1 MQKEKINLEDENDV
15 SNSEINVSDNLLND
29 AWCVDSTDNGIQKV
43 MSSLPTLNPL
53 YEEAVDGGPICDTDY
68 VNSPPHYTQGNIECI
83 DAMESAF
90 GTQAVIDFCRCNAF
104 KYIWRAA
111 HKNGLEDLN
120 KAVWY
125 INKIKEIA
133 KRR

>member
-1 MQKEKINLEDENDV
+1 MQKEKINLEDGNAV
-15 SNSEINVSDNLLND
+15 SDNEMNVSDNQLND
-29 AWCVDSTDNGIQKV
+29 AWCVDSTESGIQKV
-43 MSSLPTLNPL
+43 MSSLPTLKPL
-53 YEEAVDGGPICDTDY
+53 YEEVDDGGPACDTDY
-68 VNSPPHYTQGNIECI
+68 VNNPPHYTQGKIECI

-111 HKNGLEDLN
+111 YKNGIEDLN

-133 KRR
+133 RRG

>member
-1 MQKEKINLEDENDV
+1 MQKEKINLGDENDI
-15 SNSEINVSDNLLND
+15 SDSEMNVSDNLLND
-29 AWCVDSTDNGIQKV
+29 AWCVDSNESALQRV
-43 MSSLPTLNPL
+43 MSDSPLKPL
-53 YEEAVDGGPICDTDY
+53 YEEATDGGPECDTDY
-68 VNSPPHYTQGNIECI
+68 VNSPPHYTQGKIECI

-111 HKNGLEDLN
+111 HKNGIEDLN

-125 INKIKEIA
+125 INKIKEIVN
-133 KRR
+133 RG

>member
-1 MQKEKINLEDENDV
+1 MQKEKINLEDEKDV
-15 SNSEINVSDNLLND
+15 SSGEMNISDNLLND
-29 AWCVDSTDNGIQKV
+29 AWCVDSNESALQRV
-43 MSSLPTLNPL
+43 MSDSPLKPL
-53 YEEAVDGGPICDTDY
+53 YEEVTDGGPECDIDY

-111 HKNGLEDLN
+111 HKNGIEDMN

-125 INKIKEIA
+125 INKIKEIIN
-133 KRR
+133 RG